1 MSELF
6 SKRRSLKKIF
16 ALSSA
21 AGFTI
26 LLGPQELAYGASL
39 VGVRVWPADDYTRVT
54 LESDTAL
61 HVSHQLLTDPN
72 RLVVDIE
79 GLDLN
84 PKLREL
90 VAKVQTNDPY
100 IAQVRVGQFQPKIV
114 RLVFDLKDEIKP
126 QLFTLDPIGNYQYR
140 LVFDLYPK
148 VAPDLMA
155 EFLRK
160 NISKEE
166 DDPIAALVLGN
177 QNKKIGPTI
186 AEPQK
191 YSRIVTIAIDAGH
204 GGEDPGA
211 IGQSGARE
219 KDVVLSIARR
229 LKNLLDNEPGYRT
242 LMTRDGDYFVPLHV
256 RVQKARS
263 VQSDLFI
270 SIHADA
276 FVLPNAQGASVFVL
290 SQQGATSSSAR
301 WMANKENGA
310 DLIGGLNIK
319 NKDVQVTQLLLDLS
333 TTAQIKNSLKLGSA
347 VMQEIGSFAKLHS
360 NRVEQASFAVL
371 KAPDIPSILVETA
384 FISNP
389 EEEAKLLDE
398 AYQQRISR
406 AILKGIQGFV
416 EKNPANNRRA

>member
-1 MSELF
+1 M
-6 SKRRSLKKIF
+6 
-16 ALSSA
+16 
-21 AGFTI
+21 
-26 LLGPQELAYGASL
+26 
-39 VGVRVWPADDYTRVT
+39 
-54 LESDTAL
+54 
-61 HVSHQLLTDPN
+61 
-72 RLVVDIE
+72 VDIE

-263 VQSDLFI
+263 VQADLFI

>member
-229 LKNLLDNEPGYRT
+229 LKNLLY
-242 LMTRDGDYFVPLHV
+242 
-256 RVQKARS
+256 
-263 VQSDLFI
+263 
-270 SIHADA
+270 
-276 FVLPNAQGASVFVL
+276 
-290 SQQGATSSSAR
+290 
-301 WMANKENGA
+301 NG
-310 DLIGGLNIK
+310 
-319 NKDVQVTQLLLDLS
+319 
-333 TTAQIKNSLKLGSA
+333 
-347 VMQEIGSFAKLHS
+347 
-360 NRVEQASFAVL
+360 
-371 KAPDIPSILVETA
+371 
-384 FISNP
+384 
-389 EEEAKLLDE
+389 
-398 AYQQRISR
+398 
-406 AILKGIQGFV
+406 
-416 EKNPANNRRA
+416 PA